1 MKEWYENL
9 EPRERLFVTAGAALA
24 VVMLVWALLVAP
36 LTSGTAALERRVE
49 EKRADLVRIQ
59 ENIGRVPSAGP
70 GSSPGRPSG
79 PLVVVVDRSAKQ
91 AGLNLVRNQPVG
103 DDAIRVRLEDSSFDA
118 MAGWLAG
125 LRQDH
130 GLRIETAS
138 FDRAQVAGT
147 VNANITLRQA
157 GS

>member
-1 MKEWYENL
+1 MKEWFESL
-9 EPRERLFVTAGAALA
+9 APRERLFVSVGGVLT
-24 VVMLVWALLVAP
+24 VVMLVWALLIAP

-49 EKRADLVRIQ
+49 EKRADLLRIQ
-59 ENIGRVPSAGP
+59 AVPIGGRVPGDRSPQAS
-70 GSSPGRPSG
+70 GSQ
-79 PLVVVVDRSAKQ
+79 LVVVVDRSAKQ
-91 AGLNLVRNQPVG
+91 AGLNLVTNRPVG
-103 DDAIRVRLEDSSFDA
+103 DDGIRLRLEDSSFDA

-125 LRQDH
+125 LRQTH